1 MRVLALHGA
10 GGSPADWAPI
20 VKALEADND
29 IVTLPVTGPWNWDS
43 VLDRIE
49 PHATDNPAVLGM
61 SLGGMVAAL
70 WGRRHP
76 ECPAVINLDGH
87 GVPTQPQR
95 YLNPTAVAGKIA
107 TLREQ
112 FRAHGQP
119 ELQQAL
125 EDLDCLDV
133 FRDLRCPMLLA
144 LTTKP
149 VPGHPLF
156 EEYQQG
162 LSRDLPTLPPN
173 IDIVHLDTTH
183 AMTRD
188 DPTQVATLITDYLAT
203 RRPVLAADPTA
214 R

>member
-1 MRVLALHGA
+1 MKVLALHGA
-10 GGSPADWAPI
+10 GGSPADWDPI
-20 VKALEADND
+20 VTALKDDHE
-29 IVTLPVTGPWNWDS
+29 IVPLSVTGPWDWDS

-61 SLGGMVAAL
+61 SMGGMIAAL

-95 YLNPTAVAGKIA
+95 YLNPTAVAPKIA
-107 TLREQ
+107 ALREQ
-112 FRAHGQP
+112 FRAYGQP

-125 EDLDCLDV
+125 EDLDCFAV

-144 LTTKP
+144 VATKP
-149 VPGHPLF
+149 MPGHPLF
-156 EEYQQG
+156 EEYQEG
-162 LSRDLPTLPPN
+162 LARDLATLPPN
-173 IDIVHLDTTH
+173 IDVVRVDATH

-188 DPTQVATLITDYLAT
+188 DPTLVATLIADYLSS
-203 RRPVLAADPTA
+203 R
-214 R
+214 

>member
-10 GGSPADWAPI
+10 GGSPADWDPI
-20 VKALEADND
+20 VKALEDD
-29 IVTLPVTGPWNWDS
+29 HEIVPLPVTGPWNWDS

-61 SLGGMVAAL
+61 SMGGMVAAL
-70 WGRRHP
+70 WGLRHP

-95 YLNPTAVAGKIA
+95 YPDPAAVADDITA
-107 TLREQ
+107 LRDQ
-112 FRAHGQP
+112 FRAYDQP

-125 EDLDCLDV
+125 EDLDCFDV
-133 FRDLRCPMLLA
+133 FRALRCPMLLA
-144 LTTKP
+144 LATEP
-149 VPGHPLF
+149 MPGQALF
-156 EEYQQG
+156 EPCHQG

-173 IDIVHLDTTH
+173 ITVVHLDTTH

-188 DPTQVATLITDYLAT
+188 NPTLVATLIKTYLST
-203 RRPVLAADPTA
+203 R
-214 R
+214 